1 MPKAARFN
9 DICTGHECFP
19 PRKNIQAS
27 EDVFIN
33 LRGAHRQGDAWEVHC
48 CTHPDEPHGC
58 HSSVLAS
65 GSSSV
70 YINGKQAGRI
80 DDPIACG
87 GRVATGSDD
96 VIIGG

>member
-1 MPKAARFN
+1 MFPAAKKYSGQRGGF
-9 DICTGHECFP
+9 TALGWAV
-19 PRKNIQAS
+19 RL
-27 EDVFIN
+27 DVFIN

-48 CTHPDEPHGC
+48 CTHPDVIHGC

-87 GRVATGSDD
+87 GKVATGSDN
-96 VIIGG
+96 VFIGG